1 MDELRAVVVGAGILG
16 KRHARVLHELE
27 GVTLAAVASRTEA
40 RAQAVAQ
47 SYGAAAYDDVD
58 RMLAEVECDVVVVAT
73 PDHLHV
79 HPVLAALERRR
90 HVLVEK
96 PLATQV
102 VDALRMVEAAA
113 AHERVLQVNYS
124 QRFVPE
130 YAWIRER
137 IAAGTIGRPV
147 MVHSSKQDTIFVPT
161 KMIDWAAHTSPM
173 LFMSSHELDLV
184 CWFLDARGVSVQAVE
199 QRGVL
204 ERRGIAAHDGVDALV
219 AFDTGA
225 TGSFHSSWIH
235 PETWPQLVTER
246 LTIIGDEG
254 AIHYENTGRRLEC
267 CARSGGQVITFT
279 GPQTATEVE
288 GRLAGAFRTSL
299 ETFLDAVRTG
309 TQPPTSAASTLH
321 VTALQLAILE
331 AATTG
336 GTVMPAD
343 PAPGNPQAQMPSAA
357 AARSMS
363 SGRR

>member
-1 MDELRAVVVGAGILG
+1 MSDLRAVVVGAGILG
-16 KRHARVLHELE
+16 KRHARVLHEID
-27 GVTLAAVASRTEA
+27 GVTLAAVASRTA
-40 RAQAVAQ
+40 ASAHAAAQA
-47 SYGAAAYDDVD
+47 YGAAVYTEVD

-79 HPVLAALERRR
+79 HPVLAALDRGR

-96 PLATQV
+96 PLATRL
-102 VDALRMVEAAA
+102 VDAVGMVEEAAA
-113 AHERVLQVNYS
+113 RRLILQVNYS

-130 YAWIRER
+130 YAWIRGR
-137 IAAGTIGRPV
+137 IADGTIGRPV

-184 CWFLDARGVSVQAVE
+184 CWFLDARGVSVTALE

-254 AIHYENTGRRLEC
+254 TIHYENTGRRAEC
-267 CARSGGQVITFT
+267 CAQSGGQVVTFT

-299 ETFLDAVRTG
+299 ETFLHAVRTG
-309 TQPPTSAASTLH
+309 EQPPTSAANTLH
-321 VTALQLAILE
+321 VTELQLAILE
-331 AATTG
+331 AAATG
-336 GTVMPAD
+336 DTVALAGT
-343 PAPGNPQAQMPSAA
+343 APGSAA
-357 AARSMS
+357 S
-363 SGRR
+363 